1 MFLYRNAINKCKR
14 VLNML
19 FLFEVL
25 NRRLFTPNK
34 LIPNGNRTMPSV
46 MNNMNHRT
54 ILQQTVPT
62 RREQLSQMIIN
73 RQRYLNNVNK
83 PVPDSEKNMK
93 A

>member
-1 MFLYRNAINKCKR
+1 MI
-14 VLNML
+14 

-25 NRRLFTPNK
+25 NRQFFTPNRI
-34 LIPNGNRTMPSV
+34 IPNGNRMFPLIN
-46 MNNMNHRT
+46 NNMRQKSAMNKT

-62 RREQLSQMIIN
+62 RREQMSQMIVN
-73 RQRYLNNVNK
+73 RQNFLRNVNQ